1 MKRDTKHLRAQI
13 VNNTLNYIYTH
24 IGTDISL
31 DELARLNSTSKYHF
45 HRIFKEETTENVFEK
60 ITSIR
65 LQKAANLLITDSYST
80 ITEIASFCG
89 YESPTSFSKAFKKR
103 FTFTPSQWRKG
114 AFRSFTKNKFDIND
128 ESINNFQGLEPRI
141 KVIPQKTCVYLR
153 LKGYNEANLIK
164 VWQRLLAFAYQ
175 SDLKNNTHIGIYHD
189 STIMIPY
196 EECNYIAA
204 LEVDENFESNNSI
217 SKLNIHESMCA
228 IFHYEGKYGDIE
240 RLMIYIYQYWMPNS
254 GYEVVTLPAFVVFT
268 QNHYLEE
275 NDTFILD
282 FHVPIRVV

>member
-13 VNNTLNYIYTH
+13 VNKTLNYIYTH
-24 IGTDISL
+24 IGTNISL
-31 DELARLNSTSKYHF
+31 DKLARLNSVSKYHF
-45 HRIFKEETTENVFEK
+45 HRIFKEETGENVFGK
-60 ITSIR
+60 IRSVR

-80 ITEIASFCG
+80 ITQIASSCG
-89 YESPTSFSKAFKKR
+89 YDSQTSFIKAFKKR
-103 FTFTPSQWRKG
+103 FIYTPSQWRKG

-128 ESINNFQGLEPRI
+128 ESIKNFEGLEPSI
-141 KVIPQKTCVYLR
+141 KVIPQKTCAYLR
-153 LKGYNEANLIK
+153 LKGYNEGNLIK

-175 SDLKNNTHIGIYHD
+175 CDLKNNTHIGIYHD

-204 LEVDENFESNNSI
+204 LEVPESFEPNNSI
-217 SKLNIHESMCA
+217 SKLKINESLCA
-228 IFHYEGKYGDIE
+228 VFHYEGKYGDIE